1 MMIKQNQFLLI
12 QTQSETHINESYFN
26 DVFESV

>member
-12 QTQSETHINESYFN
+12 QTQSETLINESYFN